1 MSPVRRRSAAKRLGS
16 PIGPAALVAVALAT
30 AGGCT
35 PREPAPDAEFL
46 FVTGDSTFWVTAISE
61 TIKTRGA
68 PMLVARVDGRFTE
81 IYVVDDDRSYFDA
94 VFVGHRLFARDLE
107 RGDSVE
113 LHHDTTVTRLA
124 MDYARRHPDES
135 QLGPEDP
142 ENDNPAIRATA
153 DIEILGV
160 HGPYLSYEHHTDV
173 ETRDE
178 ASRDHRHRY
187 RRGVIDVRSGKE
199 VRLSDL
205 FARRESDSTIAAARA
220 EWIGARD
227 TILARLDAGAARVR
241 RTVADF
247 EFSATSFGIGSDG
260 QAPTVRF
267 AVPGSGT
274 NPDIEPV
281 ELGARTMSAPAW
293 WTAVAPEL
301 PAESGSIAA
310 WSHGDDTVVVN
321 NAAAARSWTVSLAR
335 GGIAARPV
343 AQVSSAVERVLWL
356 DSLMPV
362 KARNALRRAFAEA
375 GDYEGERQIAAAG
388 AAVHLASH
396 ERFGPPRPSSTRVA
410 VRVVRADDAAGRECA
425 WARIRRRAPRDAGQD
440 GRGVRDATC
449 AETLRHR
456 LD

>member
-1 MSPVRRRSAAKRLGS
+1 MAVRGLVAGRAAGLVARR
-16 PIGPAALVAVALAT
+16 AALPFLVIAAIA
-30 AGGCT
+30 ACA
-35 PREPAPDAEFL
+35 PREPAPDLEFL
-46 FVTGDSTFWVTAISE
+46 FVTGDSTFWVTSTGGA
-61 TIKTRGA
+61 IKTRGA
-68 PMLVARVDGRFTE
+68 PMLISRVEGRFTE

-94 VFVGHRLFARDLE
+94 VFVGHRLYARDLE

-135 QLGPEDP
+135 QLGPDDP

-178 ASRDHRHRY
+178 TSRDHRHRY

-199 VRLSDL
+199 LRLSDL
-205 FARRESDSTIAAARA
+205 FAKRASDSMIAAARA
-220 EWIGARD
+220 EWVSARD
-227 TILARLDAGAARVR
+227 TILARPGTGAARAR
-241 RTVADF
+241 RAMADF
-247 EFSATSFGIGSDG
+247 EFSAASFGIGSDG

-281 ELGARTMSAPAW
+281 ELGARTMTPPPW
-293 WTAVAPEL
+293 WAAVAAEL
-301 PAESGSIAA
+301 PVESGSIAA
-310 WSHGDDTVVVN
+310 WSGGADTVMVN
-321 NAAAARSWTVSLAR
+321 NAAAARVWTVALAR
-335 GGIAARPV
+335 AGAGARPV
-343 AQVSSAVERVLWL
+343 GQVSSAVERVLWL
-356 DSLMPV
+356 DSLV
-362 KARNALRRAFAEA
+362 SAKGRNALKRAFAEA
-375 GDYEGERQIAAAG
+375 GEYGGERQIADTRAAM
-388 AAVHLASH
+388 HLPSH
-396 ERFGPPRPSSTRVA
+396 ERFGPPRAASPRVA

-425 WARIRRRAPRDAGQD
+425 RPRVRWRTARDARQD

-449 AETLRHR
+449 AEALRHR